1 MLENN
6 TILVKSVEKILRESF
21 KDELKNPYENRIS
34 IVKNLDIYKRVKL
47 SYSGKGLLPEEFIAI
62 EDNLYPRMPWEDN
75 IVRGFATEE
84 EASTLYLMGIL
95 VLGHAAITVRT
106 GLKPWFSESE
116 IENQDI
122 HNLITI
128 GIAGI
133 ALDAKVC
140 DSTIE
145 NIINYIEEITDAEI
159 INIEQ
164 EVNIY

>member
-1 MLENN
+1 M
-6 TILVKSVEKILRESF
+6 
-21 KDELKNPYENRIS
+21 
-34 IVKNLDIYKRVKL
+34 
-47 SYSGKGLLPEEFIAI
+47 
-62 EDNLYPRMPWEDN
+62 
-75 IVRGFATEE
+75 
-84 EASTLYLMGIL
+84 
-95 VLGHAAITVRT
+95 
-106 GLKPWFSESE
+106 
-116 IENQDI
+116 
-122 HNLITI
+122 ITI

>member
-1 MLENN
+1 MRVIVMKVSLKADWAHSLKEKRKV
-6 TILVKSVEKILRESF
+6 VKSIIAKLQNKF
-21 KDELKNPYENRIS
+21 NIS
-34 IVKNLDIYKRVKL
+34 V
-47 SYSGKGLLPEEFIAI
+47 G
-62 EDNLYPRMPWEDN
+62 
-75 IVRGFATEE
+75 
-84 EASTLYLMGIL
+84 
-95 VLGHAAITVRT
+95 
-106 GLKPWFSESE
+106 E

>member
-1 MLENN
+1 MRVIVMKVSLKADWAHSLKEKRMV
-6 TILVKSVEKILRESF
+6 VKSIIAKLQNKF
-21 KDELKNPYENRIS
+21 NIS
-34 IVKNLDIYKRVKL
+34 V
-47 SYSGKGLLPEEFIAI
+47 G
-62 EDNLYPRMPWEDN
+62 
-75 IVRGFATEE
+75 
-84 EASTLYLMGIL
+84 
-95 VLGHAAITVRT
+95 
-106 GLKPWFSESE
+106 E

-133 ALDAKVC
+133 DLDAKVC

>member
-1 MLENN
+1 MRVIVMKVSLKADWAHSLKEKRMV
-6 TILVKSVEKILRESF
+6 VKSIIAKLQNKF
-21 KDELKNPYENRIS
+21 NIS
-34 IVKNLDIYKRVKL
+34 V
-47 SYSGKGLLPEEFIAI
+47 G
-62 EDNLYPRMPWEDN
+62 
-75 IVRGFATEE
+75 
-84 EASTLYLMGIL
+84 
-95 VLGHAAITVRT
+95 
-106 GLKPWFSESE
+106 E

-164 EVNIY
+164 GVLAKINYEKCVGCGKYSKSCPASVIEIKSIEEV